1 MSCITPNNNGVAS
14 EITSVANVWNQT
26 QVSPQNNNDKQSKK
40 SMEEYLKLKAKQE
53 DQIDYAFIQR
63 IIQELTQSCALN
75 LPIPAAAIP
84 PLILQAAQYFW
95 QNCDFSVEERYYCVK
110 NCDFH
115 RCGPN
120 TTVKLPPQ
128 IISVFGVHKLNDSFN
143 YGVLGD
149 FSLERMI
156 LNNSAMVNGV
166 GSTLTDVFGS
176 GQGYSLTDV
185 TAALYEIQTYKSIFD
200 VPLTFNYNEF
210 SNELVILGDLGNSDI
225 ILQTFKR
232 LKIQDLYKNYYFFR
246 LCVAFGLRSMG
257 TIMGTM
263 EFKLPGG
270 VTLNYNRF
278 NELASEYIQ
287 EVQEWITKNHAAD
300 YFINAN
306 TI

>member
-1 MSCITPNNNGVAS
+1 MSCITPNNNAVAS

-26 QVSPQNNNDKQSKK
+26 QTSPQNNNDKQSKK

-120 TTVKLPPQ
+120 TTVKLPSQ

-176 GQGYSLTDV
+176 GHGYSLTDV
-185 TAALYEIQTYKSIFD
+185 TVALYEVQTYKSIFD

-270 VTLNYNRF
+270 VTINYSQF
-278 NELASEYIQ
+278 SDEANEELGEIKEYL
-287 EVQEWITKNHAAD
+287 KSNYSAD
-300 YFINAN
+300 YFFVSN
-306 TI
+306 TN

>member
-1 MSCITPNNNGVAS
+1 MSCITQNNGVAS
-14 EITSVANVWNQT
+14 DITSVANVWNQT
-26 QVSPQNNNDKQSKK
+26 GDGLTNSNNSTSKQ
-40 SMEEYLKLKAKQE
+40 SMEEFIKTKAKLE
-53 DQIDYAFIQR
+53 DQVDYAFIQR

-75 LPIPAAAIP
+75 LPIPASAIP

-95 QNCDFSVEERYYCVK
+95 QNCDYSIEERYYCVK
-110 NCDFH
+110 NSDFH

-143 YGVLGD
+143 YGALGD

-156 LNNSAMVNGV
+156 LNNSAMTSGI
-166 GSTLTDVFGS
+166 GSTMSDSFGS
-176 GQGYSLTDV
+176 GTGYSLTDV
-185 TAALYEIQTYKSIFD
+185 TVALYEVQTYKSIFD
-200 VPLTFNYNEF
+200 VPVTFNYNEF
-210 SNELVILGDLGNSDI
+210 SNELAILGDLGSSDI

-246 LCVAFGLRSMG
+246 LCVAYALRSMG

-278 NELASEYIQ
+278 NELASEYIE
-287 EVQEWITKNHAAD
+287 EVKEWISKNHAAD
-300 YFINAN
+300 YFINSN
-306 TI
+306 SI

>member
-1 MSCITPNNNGVAS
+1 MSCNTMNNGIA
-14 EITSVANVWNQT
+14 EGITSVANVWNQT
-26 QVSPQNNNDKQSKK
+26 QQQTTATGNS
-40 SMEEYLKLKAKQE
+40 SMESYVKSKAKAE
-53 DQIDYAFIQR
+53 DQADYAFIQR

-75 LPIPAAAIP
+75 LPIPSASIP

-95 QNCDFSVEERYYCVK
+95 QNCDQAVEERYYCVR
-110 NCDFH
+110 NTDISN
-115 RCGPN
+115 CGPN
-120 TTVKLPPQ
+120 RVIKLPPQ
-128 IISVFGVHKLNDSFN
+128 IVAVFGVHKLTDSFN
-143 YGVLGD
+143 YGALGD

-156 LNNSAMVNGV
+156 MNNSAMVSGV
-166 GSTLTDVFGS
+166 GSAMTGS
-176 GQGYSLTDV
+176 FSDGRGYSLTDV
-185 TAALYEIQTYKSIFD
+185 TVALYEVQSYKSIFD

-210 SNELVILGDLGNSDI
+210 SNELVLLGDLGSSDLL
-225 ILQTFKR
+225 LQTFRR

-278 NELASEYIQ
+278 NELASEYIE
-287 EVQEWITKNHAAD
+287 EVKEWIKENHACD

>member
-40 SMEEYLKLKAKQE
+40 SMEEYLKLKAKRE

-278 NELASEYIQ
+278 NELASAYIQ